1 MRIFKRI
8 VSAVLLLCLLVTLL
22 PAMSFVR
29 AAEVVQRYVLD
40 TDGIDVGATYLIVN
54 TNATGT
60 GNALKF
66 YYSSNSSRDLRNQT
80 VTIESDGSTV
90 YIAAGFANE
99 TDCQFQFSGTN
110 TGRITHG
117 SYSVN
122 LNESKYVTGNPS
134 NTLTFNDLGSG
145 RFQIYYTSLWRNYYL
160 QYSNSDWARSSSYS
174 TSNTSN
180 APSVYLFKLTETV
193 VSYDITF
200 NGNGYTH
207 GTLPDNVIGLSY
219 GDPYTLP
226 TNVELRKDIG
236 EDTWLFLGWN
246 SLPDGSGTEY
256 AQGETITVTSD
267 ITLYADWYLQTKY
280 TIAMIT
286 YLDGQPTDVD
296 EISGTDKQ
304 FFAKLE
310 GDNSA
315 PYLPLSKSAEG
326 TYTTKVAE
334 NGTYVIYS
342 TTDGGDYE
350 EVHGHKVV
358 IYNQDGSTECMHYSV
373 TYDAAGGT
381 FPNGE
386 TSAQEI
392 HHFQE
397 SVHTMA
403 DIPTL
408 AGNQFKGWV
417 DEDGNVYQ
425 PNHHLTDAIGKTI
438 HLTAL
443 WEKTITVT
451 VNVTIDHNA
460 IGGGF
465 NNDQSMHEFLF
476 GLVREENG
484 VNMPVL
490 EQLISSGYTYDSA
503 TRTTTYTL
511 EFTDLPQ
518 GIYHVSGVKTNY
530 ELTTEHV
537 EGTELHHII
546 NLNLKYNPIDFE
558 LHFNVVVNA
567 ENETEKALMPQAV
580 NVKVSYWGYNEQG
593 ELGWHIITQQ
603 DGSHAPSTVWIDEN
617 GNGTAF
623 VPVWLYW
630 ANSQLAYEYRVE
642 VTSVVMPDGSI
653 VRASGDKEIYTVNGS
668 GLYSAT
674 VSVEN
679 GGRIPSYPAEST
691 LSGAYFDGNAQNGT
705 PLVTLEI
712 TPLSLTLDAGNGT
725 INGLGSLTL
734 ENIYRY
740 PDLGLYTAIP
750 NEDGKV
756 FIGWADSEGNLVG
769 NLEDALLEGNVTL
782 YALYSKNITLTGTV
796 TVDDSY
802 ILNGDEV
809 YVNAI
814 DLPDSLLVVLQKKV
828 GDIYND
834 IDSCIV
840 DLTYEKNSD
849 GVGTYSFANLPND
862 GSEYRIQVLVR
873 NYHDAYDND
882 YNQIFSEE
890 EALLLVNPLTSTA
903 QVDAYLD
910 FVPDSYEQ
918 SIKVDTSRIHADLR
932 PTGATVQILYR
943 DLGDIHNYNVITQ
956 HTTGGIRVDFTSPV
970 VYASESVWNWHT
982 DGAPYEYQVQISTL
996 YGNNVTGAYTE
1007 AGLPY
1012 TADSPFTIVYG
1023 SPNNY
1028 LRQSTQGAA
1037 TLTATLVPKEYSII
1051 LDVDTGDGIPV
1062 YGLEEYLVDD
1072 GSGNEH
1078 YAFIHTWSYTEHFTA
1093 YPYKE
1098 GHVFT
1103 GWTSSDI
1110 NDVYVEDGKIHVGNT
1125 LAHDVTLTA
1134 NWEPLEGTDYTIR
1147 YLELNTDKVLKGATV
1162 VQNATLNSTV
1172 TAATVAPAIEGY
1184 AYAGAMVG
1192 GTYIDKSENPELT
1205 ITNNP
1210 AENLLVIYYL
1220 PDGSDGYTEQVESN
1234 LELNKTAT
1242 LENDGTYTIT
1252 LDTFTKDNPIT
1263 TLIQQNTPLD
1273 IVLVLDQS
1281 ASMYNRVYQNGPVFD
1296 LRESVENF
1304 INLIADHGRQNEV
1317 DHRIAMVGFAQ
1328 DENYGYNSGYL
1339 ISGSDGNKYWTN
1351 TGVYDSNGDFQAY
1364 PYKSFTY
1371 TEFTG
1376 SVASN
1381 GTYYTYADGDYLLLT
1396 YHAEY
1401 RHLITAEEAR
1411 IEALRGTDVFG
1422 YVNGQFVELERN
1434 SSGLWLYGD
1443 KLLYSDNDFY
1453 TYHTDVWT
1461 HRHGLERRE
1470 IHAYGVGASYSVVGQ
1485 HQGLFT
1491 RTAVKEESDQTSI
1504 YKDALVPV
1512 SVGANG
1518 SGATNPSLLKASQRI
1533 GAYGET
1539 HVNYGM
1545 EMANSILAA
1554 YADEEGAKD
1563 RIRFVV
1569 VFSDGKPG
1577 DSTHFNETESNQAL
1591 ALAYETIH
1599 TYGADIYT
1607 VGLYSTTDTEDTRKD
1622 QEYFLNALSSNYP
1635 DAKCLDDVWNATYG
1649 PVLTSP
1655 SVTIGGPYYVNVNDT
1670 YYQLERDGLTMTWGY
1685 RDENDT
1691 FHALYTASGYTIP
1704 VITNSYI
1711 GDLQVFRKRGD
1722 GYKATTNS
1730 GYYTATSD
1738 STQLVQYFSEIVREI
1753 TTKITTE
1760 VILENDTIL
1769 RDIMNQ
1775 GLVLTDGTVITVYTQ
1790 EGNYDLATG
1799 NIKWTVD
1806 ALGNPILEKKVSLTL
1821 GGTQTSIQDP
1831 VSGVAI
1837 YAYNLD
1843 TANPTNPND
1852 ANYHP
1857 HTVDI
1862 TGYNFSEW
1870 YISASH
1876 TKGYKMVVTITRVEA
1891 RDDVQWGRSTTTN
1904 NNQSGLWL
1912 PADKEGNR
1920 QLLLPFDQPTTIFVE
1935 RTYVLDYGK
1944 EFILADWYFD
1954 DEDGKNATPIHVD
1967 CDITNGMNWFDPQNP
1982 NISNA
1987 IGGAYGNT
1995 KYGNVR
2001 VEDGNVIYAPTST
2014 NWGGFDQFYVFGNT
2028 WRKTVLAQDANENGN
2043 LWNKVT
2049 VLPANNIYYEDSFVT
2064 TEDTTQNGIEG
2075 FTFTGAWSIVGTD
2088 SGNTEVPEHLES
2100 SLHGKVHGWTD
2111 SLSDDTSYSDGSA
2124 HVTGLN
2130 GEMGAQ
2136 AQFTFTGTG
2145 IEVYTRTN
2153 SDSGMVVAVLNRKVT
2168 GADGTETTI
2177 FHKSLAMDNL
2187 AASGDYYQ
2195 IPTIAFKDL
2204 PYGTYSLQLIA
2215 TGASTATGGKRF
2227 EYYIDGIRV
2236 HNPLGNNLN
2245 TFQSETIKGAY
2256 DLETFAVFTEVRD
2269 ILLDYDDFNAD
2280 LSNSSDGKMGAVF
2293 IDWIQEGQGDTN
2305 DPVGTGVPTYTVGTF
2320 KTYGPKNEVY
2330 LSAGQAIVLRVAEGN
2345 QYFVGLKSLTGKPVT
2360 VNVSGR
2366 DMDEPT
2372 TINLTHTTDLYY
2384 QVTPI
2389 AGYIVIQNGNTD
2401 DAILSITNLRTTNL
2415 NGPAENG
2422 GVLDLEGTDAVELIT
2437 EYTVYMQEKRREEQL
2452 APPSEPEEELPD
2464 AQDQAQSN
2472 IALANSLFASV
2483 RQWLELE
2490 EEVETV

>member
-1 MRIFKRI
+1 MRLFKRV

-60 GNALKF
+60 GNALRF
-66 YYSSNSSRDLRNQT
+66 YYGSSSSRDLRNQT
-80 VTIESDGSTV
+80 VTIENDGTTT
-90 YIAAGFANE
+90 YISAGFTNE
-99 TDCQFQFSGTN
+99 ATCQFQFSGTK

-160 QYSNSDWARSSSYS
+160 QYNNSDWTRSSSFS

-193 VSYDITF
+193 VGYDITF

-280 TIAMIT
+280 TVSMIT

-296 EISGTDKQ
+296 KISGTDKQ

-315 PYLPLSKSAEG
+315 PYLPLTKSAEG
-326 TYTTKVAE
+326 TYTTKVAD

-342 TTDGGDYE
+342 KTDGSDYE

-358 IYNQDGSTECMHYSV
+358 IFNQDGSTECMHYSV
-373 TYDAAGGT
+373 VYDAAGGEWKD
-381 FPNGE
+381 GE
-386 TSAQEI
+386 APGTQY

-397 SVHTMA
+397 SVHVIDQT
-403 DIPTL
+403 PTL
-408 AGNQFKGWV
+408 AGNRFLGW
-417 DEDGNVYQ
+417 EDADGKRYTPGQ
-425 PNHHLTDAIGKTI
+425 HLTSSIDRPIK
-438 HLTAL
+438 LTAL
-443 WEKTITVT
+443 WEKTLTVT
-451 VNVTIDHNA
+451 VNVTINHNA
-460 IGGGF
+460 GGGAD
-465 NNDQSMHEFLF
+465 NSQGMHDFL
-476 GLVREENG
+476 LTLLREENN
-484 VNMPVL
+484 VNLPIL
-490 EQLISSGYTYDSA
+490 EQVVNSGYTYDSVNNI
-503 TRTTTYTL
+503 TTYTL
-511 EFTDLPQ
+511 VFNDLPQ
-518 GIYHVSGVKTNY
+518 GTYHVSGVKTHY
-530 ELTTEHV
+530 ELTEEHGA
-537 EGTELHHII
+537 GTETNHVI
-546 NLNLKYNPIDFE
+546 NLNLQYAPNTFD
-558 LHFNVVVNA
+558 LHFDVNVNA
-567 ENETEKALMPQAV
+567 DNETELALKPKAV
-580 NVKVSYWGYNEQG
+580 NVKISYWGYNEQG

-603 DGSHAPSTVWIDEN
+603 ADHAAPTTVWIDEN

-623 VPVWLYW
+623 FPVWCYW
-630 ANSQLAYEYRVE
+630 SGTEYAYEYRVE
-642 VTSVVMPDGSI
+642 VTSIVMPDDTI
-653 VRASGDKEIYTVNGS
+653 VPMGASGMYTATVN
-668 GLYSAT
+668 
-674 VSVEN
+674 VN
-679 GGRIPSYPAEST
+679 GGRIPTYPEGSNTT
-691 LSGAYFDGNAQNGT
+691 LNGAYYDGNTQSGR
-705 PLVTLEI
+705 PVVTIEI
-712 TPLSLTLDAGNGT
+712 TPLSLRFEAGEGT
-725 INGLGSLTL
+725 INDQSNLTL
-734 ENIYRY
+734 ENIIRY
-740 PDLGLYTAIP
+740 PDLEMYKAVPHDT
-750 NEDGKV
+750 DRV
-756 FIGWADSEGNLVG
+756 FIGWTDAEGNLVSDMEG
-769 NLEDALLEGNVTL
+769 QLLEGNVTL
-782 YALYSKNITLTGTV
+782 YALYSKNITLSGTV

-809 YVNAI
+809 FVSAI
-814 DLPDSLLVVLQKKV
+814 DLPESVLVVLQKKV

-840 DLTYEKNSD
+840 NLTYDKNSD
-849 GVGTYSFANLPND
+849 GVGTYSFTDLPND
-862 GSEYRIQVLVR
+862 GSEYRIHVLVR

-943 DLGDIHNYNVITQ
+943 DLGDIHNYNVISH

-970 VYASESVWNWHT
+970 VYASESVWSWHT

-1051 LDVDTGDGIPV
+1051 LDVQADDGAPV

-1098 GHVFT
+1098 GYVFT
-1103 GWTSSDI
+1103 GWTSSDK

-1134 NWEPLEGTDYTIR
+1134 NWEPLDGTDYTIR

-1172 TAATVAPAIEGY
+1172 AAATVAPAIEGY
-1184 AYAGAMVG
+1184 VYAGAMVG

-1281 ASMYNRVYQNGPVFD
+1281 ASMYNRTFQNGPVFD

-1304 INLIADHGRQNEV
+1304 VSMVADHAKTNEV
-1317 DHRIAMVGFAQ
+1317 DHRIAMVGF
-1328 DENYGYNSGYL
+1328 
-1339 ISGSDGNKYWTN
+1339 GSDGATGGFTSGYITLGQDTNLTWVN
-1351 TGVYDSNGDFQAY
+1351 TGVFDSNGDFHIY
-1364 PYKSFTY
+1364 PYKGFTY
-1371 TEFTG
+1371 TEYTG
-1376 SVASN
+1376 SIDDD
-1381 GTYYTYADGDYLLLT
+1381 GTYYTYVDGEYILLT
-1396 YHAEY
+1396 YHTEY
-1401 RHLITAEEAR
+1401 YHLLTAEEAR
-1411 IEALRGTDVFG
+1411 VETLRGVTVYG
-1422 YVNGQFVELERN
+1422 SVNGKMTELTRN
-1434 SSGLWLYGD
+1434 SSGLWLYED
-1443 KLLYSDNDFY
+1443 KQLYSDDDFY

-1470 IHAYGVGASYSVVGQ
+1470 IHAYGIGGNYAPIDGHTGIY
-1485 HQGLFT
+1485 T
-1491 RTAVKEESDQTSI
+1491 RTAVRDDSYQTNI
-1504 YKDALVPV
+1504 YRDALLPV
-1512 SVGANG
+1512 STGANG
-1518 SGATNPSLLKASQRI
+1518 SGDINPSLITAARSI
-1533 GAYGET
+1533 GANGQT
-1539 HVNYGM
+1539 FISYGM
-1545 EMANSILAA
+1545 EMANSIFAA
-1554 YADEEGAKD
+1554 HKQDEDWDE

-1569 VFSDGKPG
+1569 VFTDGKPG
-1577 DSTHFNETESNQAL
+1577 DSSSFDEVESNKAL
-1591 ALAYETIH
+1591 AESYKTH
-1599 TYGADIYT
+1599 NTYDANVYT
-1607 VGLYSTTDTEDTRKD
+1607 VGLYGDSIVAAESD
-1622 QEYFLNALSSNYP
+1622 QDYFMNGLSSNYP
-1635 DAKCLDDVWNATYG
+1635 DASTLDDVW
-1649 PVLTSP
+1649 TSF
-1655 SVTIGGPYYVNVNDT
+1655 SYTEVEAGRYLNIGGPYYIEFNGT
-1670 YYQLERDGLTMTWGY
+1670 YYPIDYTSVKYNGTYVTAWYYTVGSTKTYIYYASALNQHPY
-1685 RDENDT
+1685 VSENHTVGD
-1691 FHALYTASGYTIP
+1691 YTI
-1704 VITNSYI
+1704 Y
-1711 GDLQVFRKRGD
+1711 RKSGD
-1722 GYKATTNS
+1722 GYKETPNS

-1738 STQLVQYFSEIVREI
+1738 STELVKYFSDIVREI

-1760 VILENDTIL
+1760 VVLENDTIL

-1912 PADKEGNR
+1912 PADKDGNR

-1954 DEDGKNATPIHVD
+1954 DEGGKNATPIHVD

-2075 FTFTGAWSIVGTD
+2075 FTFTGAWDIVGTD

-2100 SLHGKVHGWTD
+2100 SPHGSVHGWTD
-2111 SLSDDTSYSDGSA
+2111 SLSNDTSYSDGSA
-2124 HVTGLN
+2124 HGTGLN

-2422 GVLDLEGTDAVELIT
+2422 GVLDLEGTDAVELLT

-2464 AQDQAQSN
+2464 PQDQAQSN

-2483 RQWLELE
+2483 RHWLELE